1 MKPRRGPTEAEGDKD
16 TKEKWRQRRRRRGG
30 GKTGEDEEEDIKA
43 ESLPRPHLAQTAHL
57 GLTLCCSEV
66 EGAFSQIV
74 AATS

>member
-1 MKPRRGPTEAEGDKD
+1 MKQRRGPTEAEGDKD
-16 TKEKWRQRRRRRGG
+16 TKEKWRQRRCRRGD
-30 GKTGEDEEEDIKA
+30 KTGEDEEEDIKA